1 MARSWL
7 DFFFDLLFAAVVG
20 VIIAVGVFFGLEWAG
35 VALMLAKLGA
45 ALVGLGV
52 TALVMSRR
60 LGSESR
66 GGRWRRDRYGRDSDW
81 DTTRPGGLY
90 TAVAVVEIVADV
102 VDIISD

>member
-7 DFFFDLLFAAVVG
+7 DFFFDLLFAAVAG
-20 VIIAVGVFFGLEWAG
+20 VIVGVGVFFALEWFGA
-35 VALMLAKLGA
+35 ALVLAKLGA
-45 ALVGLGV
+45 ALAGLCV
-52 TALVMSRR
+52 VALVLWRR
-60 LGSESR
+60 IGSERRSSR
-66 GGRWRRDRYGRDSDW
+66 WRYGRDSDW